1 MATAAVDRVQMS
13 EAEWEARQEL
23 AACYRV
29 FAMLG
34 WSEMIYNHITLKIPG
49 EDGAFLINPFG
60 LHFSEVMPP
69 KMKNSANTNTRRSG
83 AS

>member
-1 MATAAVDRVQMS
+1 MATAAVQHAQMS

-34 WSEMIYNHITLKIPG
+34 W
-49 EDGAFLINPFG
+49 
-60 LHFSEVMPP
+60 
-69 KMKNSANTNTRRSG
+69 
-83 AS
+83 